1 MIQPIYNTQVLDE
14 RHGRSPL
21 YVSIALGNISLVL
34 MLLQAGADPEIKDN
48 DGRSAPRLA
57 CICDSPLSVAVTL
70 LSSMHPHQVSASDDF
85 GRSCLTYAAENGN
98 TELLLL
104 LFEKEA
110 KRDVIP
116 VWHWDL
122 SQGPTRG

>member
-1 MIQPIYNTQVLDE
+1 
-14 RHGRSPL
+14 
-21 YVSIALGNISLVL
+21 

-116 VWHWDL
+116 VWHWGL